1 MINPNRL
8 SYKTTIE
15 LRARDLARAF
25 GFLYE
30 GEVYALQVLALSLP
44 EGAKIVN
51 IWAGSGTSALAMLE
65 ARPDLGENFYTV
77 DVSEGGPLGGMQ
89 NEKNAFANA
98 GLPFSHHQILGDSKK
113 VKWPHG
119 LVDLCFI
126 DGDHSREGVR
136 GDIDAW
142 LPRVKPGGLLAFH
155 DYERDVWPEVAKAV
169 EEMTAHCCHVF
180 TVDTLKVV
188 RLPLK

>member
-30 GEVYALQVLALSLP
+30 GEVYALHVLALSLP

-51 IWAGSGTSALAMLE
+51 IGAGSGTSALAMLE
-65 ARPDLGENFYTV
+65 ARPDLAQNFYTI
-77 DVSEGGPLGGMQ
+77 DISEGGPLGGMQ

-98 GLPFSHHQILGDSKK
+98 GLPFSHHQILGDSK
-113 VKWPHG
+113 VIKWANGP
-119 LVDLCFI
+119 VDFCFI

-136 GDIDAW
+136 GDIKTW
-142 LPRVKPGGLLAFH
+142 MSRVLPGGLLAFH
-155 DYERDVWPEVAKAV
+155 DYQRDVWPEVQLAV
-169 EEMTAHCCHVF
+169 DEMTAHCCHVL